1 MTILHVKLQG
11 PSTQINLP
19 AEVTRFNMVLR
30 SYRVLF
36 NRVNHGYYQ
45 AMVNCSLLNGGNA
58 MSFAKASD
66 AQSWTYDFPIFLE
79 QVAQST
85 TRDSVDWDF
94 GTINTSGSTITFNMK
109 LLSCIERKRFDQA
122 SFESNDPSIQMLYGK
137 CISGTNGGTV
147 GPNTQQYWG
156 NKIPMYPVP
165 YTNQTGFTANI
176 YSNDNLVVA
185 TTNPGGINF
194 SSTTWRDA
202 DGNTIATGS
211 NVYPTSAIWV
221 NTGVH
226 LVDPQPGAQDF
237 DMIPISANV
246 QRVVNNS
253 GGAISG
259 SGYRRGAI
267 IYPYSIDL
275 VFEITTI

>member
-1 MTILHVKLQG
+1 MTILHVKLNG
-11 PSTQINLP
+11 PTTQINLP
-19 AEVTRFNMVLR
+19 AGVTRFNMVLR

-36 NRVNHGYYQ
+36 NRPAHGYYQ

-66 AQSWTYDFPIFLE
+66 AQSWTYDFPLFLE
-79 QVAQST
+79 PGIIST
-85 TRDSVDWDF
+85 TKDSVDWDF
-94 GTINTSGSTITFNMK
+94 GTINTSGSTIAFNIK
-109 LLSCIERKRFDQA
+109 LLNCIERKRFDQA
-122 SFESNDPSIQMLYGK
+122 SFESSDPSIQMLYGK
-137 CISGTNGGTV
+137 CISGTAGGTV

-165 YTNQTGFTANI
+165 YTNQTGTGTSV
-176 YSNDNLVVA
+176 YMNDNFVSA
-185 TTNPGGINF
+185 ITNPGGMNF

-221 NTGVH
+221 HTGVQIN
-226 LVDPQPGAQDF
+226 DPQPGGQDY
-237 DMIPISANV
+237 DMRPISADE